1 MMTIRRDANPNK
13 DKEITT
19 TRKAPEIVIKTV
31 GIVTTVKT
39 AGIIEILENTESI
52 VTIEIAETSE
62 TIAIVA
68 TTGTIES
75 AETIEST
82 GMAIGIIE
90 SDGDPQTGRVGKSAA
105 PVHKREH
112 AVVDRQKARIGNN
125 KKEVNQKLYFV

>member
-62 TIAIVA
+62 TIAIAIVA

-82 GMAIGIIE
+82 GMANGIIE

-125 KKEVNQKLYFV
+125 KKEVN